1 MTGFELVRE
10 HWSDKDYA
18 DFKAYLSSLSENG
31 YKEFSA
37 KLIPDTPHMYGIRV
51 PALRS
56 IAKAIAKGNY
66 SEFLALE
73 KGDFHEEIIIDGL
86 VAASVNCGYDEML
99 SYMKAFADKIYNW
112 SICDTVS
119 FKRMAKYTD
128 RLIGDMDYFIYNKNP
143 WVVRYGFG
151 CLMNFFLTDKYID
164 RVLDYVKSVKSDM
177 YYVQMMQAWLV
188 ATAAAKQ
195 RDKTIGFLK
204 ERSLTPEVMKMTVRK
219 MCDSYRI
226 SPEDKAFVKT
236 LK

>member
-10 HWSDKDYA
+10 HWCDKDYA
-18 DFKAYLSSLSENG
+18 DFKAYLASLSENG

-66 SEFLALE
+66 GEFLALE

-99 SYMKAFADKIYNW
+99 SYMKSFADKIYNW

-151 CLMNFFLTDKYID
+151 CLMNFFLTDEYID
-164 RVLDYVKSVKSDM
+164 RVFDYVKSVKSDM

-226 SPEDKAFVKT
+226 PPEDKAFVKT